1 MSVSKRLKLYLKRQ
15 RRIREM
21 INMIPFL
28 VLFLLAVL
36 GKSEGR
42 GLGTVFSKIEMN
54 YLLVMVLH

>member
-1 MSVSKRLKLYLKRQ
+1 
-15 RRIREM
+15 M

-42 GLGTVFSKIEMN
+42 GFGTVFVDTI
-54 YLLVMVLH
+54 LVVILTGIRLSVCRSGFVYCDNK